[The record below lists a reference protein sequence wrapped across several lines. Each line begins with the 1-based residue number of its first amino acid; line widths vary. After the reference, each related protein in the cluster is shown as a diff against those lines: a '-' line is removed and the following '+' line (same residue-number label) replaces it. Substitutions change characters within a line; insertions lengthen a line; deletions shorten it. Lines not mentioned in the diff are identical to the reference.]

1 MSCMLCNKE
10 YTIDLNKQSLSP
22 DTECSVNPE
31 EQVIAFCVEASPSIS
46 DASVIKSYYN
56 YHY

>member
-1 MSCMLCNKE
+1 MLCNKE

-31 EQVIAFCVEASPSIS
+31 EQIIAFCVEASIS
-46 DASVIKSYYN
+46 DASSVIKSYYN
-56 YHY
+56 YHYD